1 MQQYLVVE
9 YKTCTSYMQLLL
21 PNAFYCQPYKMWYK
35 TSSNFTGGNTCFNIY
50 VFGII
55 EQLRDY
61 STLVSLAI
69 LDNYDIKRVILQ

>member
-1 MQQYLVVE
+1 MQQHLVE
-9 YKTCTSYMQLLL
+9 GYKVCTSYMQLLL
-21 PNAFYCQPYKMWYK
+21 PNAFYCQPYKMWVP
-35 TSSNFTGGNTCFNIY
+35 SSNFTGGKTCFKIY

-55 EQLRDY
+55 QQLRDY

>member
-1 MQQYLVVE
+1 MCKLHAA
-9 YKTCTSYMQLLL
+9 
-21 PNAFYCQPYKMWYK
+21 AFAQCIHSIANLTKCGYK
-35 TSSNFTGGNTCFNIY
+35 TSSNFTGGKTCFKIY

-55 EQLRDY
+55 QQLRDY

>member
-1 MQQYLVVE
+1 MVQQHLVVE
-9 YKTCTSYMQLLL
+9 YKTCTSYFFPMHSIANLTKSG
-21 PNAFYCQPYKMWYK
+21 CK
-35 TSSNFTGGNTCFNIY
+35 TSSNFTGGKTCFKIY

-55 EQLRDY
+55 QQLRDY